1 MNDIEERSRWMASLR
16 QKAGDSEK
24 NWWTVFLLSLFL
36 GWFGV
41 DRFYLGNP
49 IMASLKFLSF
59 GGVGFWW
66 LIDLLLLYFNKT
78 HDGHGGLVR
87 RPF

>member
-1 MNDIEERSRWMASLR
+1 MASLR

-24 NWWTVFLLSLFL
+24 NWWTVFLLSFFL

-41 DRFYLGNP
+41 DRFYLGHP
-49 IMASLKFLSF
+49 VLACLKFITL
-59 GGVGFWW
+59 GVGGLWW

-78 HDGHGGLVR
+78 RDGHGGLVR